1 MERGAEHERLDE
13 DARGDVDWR
22 QWGPYL
28 SERQWG
34 TVREDYSENG
44 DVWGYFPH
52 EHARSRVYRWG
63 EDGIFGISDRDCR
76 LCFALTVWNGRDPIL
91 KERFFGVSG
100 PEGNHGEDV
109 KEVYEYLDA
118 TPTSSYLSA
127 LYRYPQQEYP
137 YDRLLE
143 ESGRRTRQEPEFELE
158 DTGILD
164 DGRYFDVVV
173 EYAKAGPEDVLVR
186 VVCHNRG
193 PEDSEIHLL
202 PTLWLR
208 NTWAWGREGS
218 GYWGKGRISQ
228 ARQGGAG
235 QRTSL
240 QGERIVAELPEFGRY
255 FLDAVGPN
263 GESPTFLFTDN
274 ETNVRRL
281 YGVANSASFQKDA
294 FHHRVVDG
302 DETATN
308 PENEGTKAAAWFRLT
323 VAAGRSEVI
332 RLRLRRAPSDPDARV
347 SGATVSDTS
356 VSDGRVSDTSVSD
369 TFVSD
374 AFGSDFEAVLEQR
387 KSEADEFY
395 AGHRKS
401 GLSDEERLI
410 VRRADAGLLWSRQF
424 YHYIVEHWLD
434 GDPTLPPPPE
444 GHATSRNTKWRH
456 LWAQDVLSMPDN
468 WEYPWFAAWDLAFH
482 AVATVRIDPEFAKR
496 QVLLLCREWYMHP
509 NGEVPAYEF
518 SFDDANPPLVAW
530 AGWRVYELSR
540 DQGRGEDREF
550 LATIFQK
557 CLINFTWWINQE
569 DSDGNNL
576 FSGGFL
582 GLDNIGVFDRSRPI
596 AGVGK
601 LEQADATSWMAF
613 YASTML
619 AIALELAVE
628 DTVYEGVAL
637 KFFDHFLAIARAM
650 NEIGGDGLW
659 DDQDGFYYD
668 RLHAEG
674 SSEPMRVRSM
684 VGIIPLFAAESLQE
698 GRLERVPL
706 FQKRLEWFL
715 RNHPKAAESMACLN
729 EGGEGEARLLAIPSR
744 DRLAR
749 VLRYVFD
756 EGEFLSPYGVR
767 SLSKFHDANPYR
779 LEMDGN
785 SYEIRYVPGESD
797 SGLFGGNSNWRGPVW
812 VPLNYLLIEA
822 LKRHHHFYGDEF
834 RVELPTGSGREVTL
848 LEAAEDLERRIARL
862 FLPGD
867 DGTRPSMAGS
877 SLAGEPDH
885 VLFHEY
891 FHAETGKGLGAS
903 HQTGW
908 TALVANV
915 LERVASVR
923 ARRGK

>member
-1 MERGAEHERLDE
+1 MSKQPVEEREWGAEHRRLDE
-13 DARGDVDWR
+13 DARGAVDWR
-22 QWGPYL
+22 KWGPYL

-91 KERFFGVSG
+91 KERFFGLSG

-127 LYRYPQQEYP
+127 LYRYPQREYP
-137 YDRLLE
+137 YDRLLG
-143 ESGRRTRQEPEFELE
+143 ESAKRSRQDPEFELE
-158 DTGILD
+158 DTGVLEG
-164 DGRYFDVVV
+164 GRYFDIVV
-173 EYAKAGPEDVLVR
+173 EYAKAGPEDVLIQITCR
-186 VVCHNRG
+186 NRG
-193 PEDSEIHLL
+193 PEEAEVHLL

-218 GYWGKGRISQ
+218 GYWAKGRIAQ
-228 ARQGGAG
+228 VAEGRLA
-235 QRTSL
+235 
-240 QGERIVAELPEFGRY
+240 AELPDFGAY
-255 FLDAVGPN
+255 QLDAVGPN
-263 GESPTFLFTDN
+263 GTPPQFLFTDN

-281 YGVANSASFQKDA
+281 YGVANTAPFLKDA

-302 DETATN
+302 EENATN
-308 PENEGTKAAAWFRLT
+308 PNHEGTKAAAWFRLSI
-323 VAAGRSEVI
+323 AAGSAETV
-332 RLRLRRAPSDPDARV
+332 RLRLR
-347 SGATVSDTS
+347 GATSADAPASGSLASDS
-356 VSDGRVSDTSVSD
+356 LGAD
-369 TFVSD
+369 
-374 AFGSDFEAVLEQR
+374 FGNVLEQR
-387 KSEADEFY
+387 KREADEFY
-395 AGHRKS
+395 AGHRMS
-401 GLSDEERLI
+401 GLSGDERLV

-444 GHATSRNTKWRH
+444 GHAASRNARWRH
-456 LWAQDVLSMPDN
+456 FWAQDVLSMPDN

-596 AGVGK
+596 PGVGK

-628 DTVYEGVAL
+628 DSVYEGVAL

-659 DDQDGFYYD
+659 DDEDGFYYD
-668 RLHAEG
+668 RLHADG
-674 SSEPMRVRSM
+674 GSEPMRVRSM
-684 VGIIPLFAAESLQE
+684 VGIIPLFAAESLQA

-729 EGGEGEARLLAIPSR
+729 RGGEGEARLLAIPSR
-744 DRLAR
+744 ERLVR

-756 EGEFLSPYGVR
+756 EGEFLSPFGIR
-767 SLSKFHDANPYR
+767 SLSKHHETNPYR
-779 LEMDGN
+779 LDLDGN
-785 SYEIRYVPGESD
+785 SYEVRYVPGESD

-812 VPLNYLLIEA
+812 IPLNYLLIEA

-834 RVELPTGSGREVTL
+834 RIELPTGSGQEVTL
-848 LEAAEDLERRIARL
+848 LEAAEEIERRLARL
-862 FLPGD
+862 FLRDAEGR
-867 DGTRPSMAGS
+867 RPSMAGS
-877 SLAGEPDH
+877 SLAGEEGH

-923 ARRGK
+923 ARGDA